1 MSLPTGAGP
10 PGVVLLRFP
19 GVSRLLARV
28 SVLEIRKYP
37 SRILKQKAA
46 DVRQISGKTARMLH
60 DMVDTM
66 YIANGIGLAAPQ
78 VGVLERVIVVDT
90 DPENRGKGLLK
101 IINPVIVE
109 SRGSIVWEEGC
120 LSVVNYTAEVKRARE
135 ILVRGW
141 TLDQKEVEIE
151 AADLEAVCLQ
161 HEIDHLEGT
170 LFIDHV
176 SRLKRELYRKRL
188 KRENPEIVE
197 AAERGT
203 GTFL

>member
-1 MSLPTGAGP
+1 M
-10 PGVVLLRFP
+10 
-19 GVSRLLARV
+19 
-28 SVLEIRKYP
+28 SVLEIKKFP
-37 SRILKQKAA
+37 SRVLKQKSSAIK
-46 DVRQISGKTARMLH
+46 QIGGQTARMLH

-78 VGVLERVIVVDT
+78 IGVLERVIVVDI
-90 DPENRGKGLLK
+90 DPDNRGKNLLK

-109 SRGSIVWEEGC
+109 SHGSIVWEEGC
-120 LSVVNYTAEVKRARE
+120 LSVVNYTAEVKRAQQV
-135 ILVRGW
+135 LVRGW

-151 AADLEAVCLQ
+151 ARDLEAVCLQ

-188 KRENPEIVE
+188 RRENPELIE
-197 AAERGT
+197 AADSPAGLL
-203 GTFL
+203 F

>member
-1 MSLPTGAGP
+1 M
-10 PGVVLLRFP
+10 
-19 GVSRLLARV
+19 
-28 SVLEIRKYP
+28 SVLEIKKYP
-37 SRILKQKAA
+37 SRILKQKAP
-46 DVRQISGKTARMLH
+46 DLTQINGRTARMLH

-78 VGVLERVIVVDT
+78 IGVLERVIVVDT
-90 DPENRGKGLLK
+90 DPDNRGKKLLK

-141 TLDQKEVEIE
+141 TLDHKEVEIE
-151 AADLEAVCLQ
+151 ATDLEAVCLQ

-188 KRENPEIVE
+188 RRENPELVE
-197 AAERGT
+197 EARSASGT
-203 GTFL
+203 TF

>member
-1 MSLPTGAGP
+1 M
-10 PGVVLLRFP
+10 
-19 GVSRLLARV
+19 
-28 SVLEIRKYP
+28 SVLEIKKYP
-37 SRILKQKAA
+37 SRILKQQAA
-46 DVRQISGKTARMLH
+46 EVRQIAGHTARMLH

-78 VGVLERVIVVDT
+78 IGVLERVIVVDV
-90 DPENRGKGLLK
+90 DPDNRGKNLLK

-109 SRGSIVWEEGC
+109 AHGTITWEEGC
-120 LSVVNYTAEVKRARE
+120 LSVVNYTAEVRRAQQ

-141 TLDQKEVEIE
+141 TLDQKEVEVE
-151 AADLEAVCLQ
+151 ASDLEAVCLQ

-188 KRENPEIVE
+188 KRENPELIE
-197 AAERGT
+197 QATSPPGT
-203 GTFL
+203 VF

>member
-1 MSLPTGAGP
+1 
-10 PGVVLLRFP
+10 
-19 GVSRLLARV
+19 V
-28 SVLEIRKYP
+28 SVLEIKKYP
-37 SRILKQKAA
+37 SRILKQKAGE
-46 DVRQISGKTARMLH
+46 VQEISGRTARMLH

-66 YIANGIGLAAPQ
+66 FIANGIGLAAPQ
-78 VGVLERVIVVDT
+78 IGVLERVIVVDI
-90 DPENRGKGLLK
+90 DPDNRGKNLLK
-101 IINPVIVE
+101 LINPVIVE

-141 TLDQKEVEIE
+141 TLDQREVEIE
-151 AADLEAVCLQ
+151 ASELEAVCLQ

-188 KRENPEIVE
+188 KRENPELIE
-197 AAERGT
+197 AAAAGT
-203 GTFL
+203 IL

>member
-1 MSLPTGAGP
+1 
-10 PGVVLLRFP
+10 LRFRP
-19 GVSRLLARV
+19 DCRSLAAV

-37 SRILKQKAA
+37 SKVLKQKSS
-46 DVRQISGKTARMLH
+46 DVRNITGKTVRMLH

-90 DPENRGKGLLK
+90 DPDNRGKNLLK
-101 IINPVIVE
+101 IVNPVIVE

-120 LSVVNYTAEVKRARE
+120 LSVVNYTAEVKRAKE

-141 TLDQKEVEIE
+141 TFDEKEIEIE
-151 AADLEAVCLQ
+151 ASDLEAVCLQ

-188 KRENPEIVE
+188 RKENPDLIEN
-197 AAERGT
+197 ADGGT
-203 GTFL
+203 GVV

>member
-1 MSLPTGAGP
+1 
-10 PGVVLLRFP
+10 
-19 GVSRLLARV
+19 
-28 SVLEIRKYP
+28 
-37 SRILKQKAA
+37 KAA
-46 DVRQISGKTARMLH
+46 DVRQISGHTARMLH

-78 VGVLERVIVVDT
+78 IGILERVIVVDT

-109 SRGSIVWEEGC
+109 ARGSIVWEEGC

-197 AAERGT
+197 AAERAT

>member
-1 MSLPTGAGP
+1 M
-10 PGVVLLRFP
+10 
-19 GVSRLLARV
+19 

-37 SRILKQKAA
+37 SRVLKQKAN
-46 DVRQISGKTARMLH
+46 DVLEISGRTARMMH

-78 VGVLERVIVVDT
+78 IGVLERVIVVDI
-90 DPENRGKGLLK
+90 DPDNRGRNLLK
-101 IINPVIVE
+101 LINPVIVE
-109 SRGSIVWEEGC
+109 ARGSIVWEEGC
-120 LSVVNYTAEVKRARE
+120 LSVVNYTAEVKRAKE

-141 TLDQKEVEIE
+141 TLDEREVEVE
-151 AADLEAVCLQ
+151 ATDLEAVCLQ

-188 KRENPEIVE
+188 KRENPGLLEIPDSV
-197 AAERGT
+197 T
-203 GTFL
+203 GNLL

>member
-1 MSLPTGAGP
+1 M
-10 PGVVLLRFP
+10 
-19 GVSRLLARV
+19 
-28 SVLEIRKYP
+28 SVLEIKKYP
-37 SRILKQKAA
+37 SRVLKQKAN
-46 DVRQISGKTARMLH
+46 DVREISGRTARMMH

-78 VGVLERVIVVDT
+78 VGVLERVIVVDI
-90 DPENRGKGLLK
+90 DPDNRGKNLLK
-101 IINPVIVE
+101 LINPVIVE
-109 SRGSIVWEEGC
+109 ARGSITWEEGC

-141 TLDQKEVEIE
+141 TLDEREVEVE
-151 AADLEAVCLQ
+151 ATDLEAVCLQ

-188 KRENPEIVE
+188 KRENPGLVE
-197 AAERGT
+197 TADSLPGN
-203 GTFL
+203 LL

>member
-1 MSLPTGAGP
+1 
-10 PGVVLLRFP
+10 LRFRADCR
-19 GVSRLLARV
+19 SLAGV

-37 SRILKQKAA
+37 SKVLKQKST
-46 DVRQISGKTARMLH
+46 DVRNITGKTVRMLH

-90 DPENRGKGLLK
+90 DPDNRGKHLLK
-101 IINPVIVE
+101 IVNPVIVE
-109 SRGSIVWEEGC
+109 SRGTIVWEEGC

-141 TLDQKEVEIE
+141 TFDEKEIEIE
-151 AADLEAVCLQ
+151 ASDLEAVCLQ

-188 KRENPEIVE
+188 RKENPELIE
-197 AAERGT
+197 NADGGT
-203 GTFL
+203 GLV

>member
-1 MSLPTGAGP
+1 M
-10 PGVVLLRFP
+10 
-19 GVSRLLARV
+19 
-28 SVLEIRKYP
+28 SVLEIKKYP
-37 SRILKQKAA
+37 ARILKQKAA
-46 DVRQISGKTARMLH
+46 EVRQIAGHTARMLH

-78 VGVLERVIVVDT
+78 IGVLERVIVVDV
-90 DPENRGKGLLK
+90 DPENRGKNLLK

-109 SRGSIVWEEGC
+109 SHGTITWEEGC
-120 LSVVNYTAEVKRARE
+120 LSVVNYTAEVRRAQQ

-141 TLDQKEVEIE
+141 TLDQKEVEVE
-151 AADLEAVCLQ
+151 ATDLEAVCLQ

-188 KRENPEIVE
+188 KRENPELIE
-197 AAERGT
+197 QANTPAGT
-203 GTFL
+203 VL

>member
-1 MSLPTGAGP
+1 MRLAGVYRSLAG
-10 PGVVLLRFP
+10 
-19 GVSRLLARV
+19 V
-28 SVLEIRKYP
+28 SVLEIKKYP
-37 SRILKQKAA
+37 SRVLKQKSTALTE
-46 DVRQISGKTARMLH
+46 ISDRTARMMH

-66 YIANGIGLAAPQ
+66 YLANGVGLAAPQ
-78 VGVLERVIVVDT
+78 VGVLERVIVIDT
-90 DPENRGKGLLK
+90 DPENRGKNLLR

-109 SRGSIVWEEGC
+109 SHGSVVWEEGC
-120 LSVVNYTAEVKRARE
+120 LSVVNYTAEVKRAAQ

-141 TLDQKEVEIE
+141 TLDEKEIEVEAE
-151 AADLEAVCLQ
+151 DLEAVCLQ

-188 KRENPEIVE
+188 KRENPEVVE

-203 GTFL
+203 GTIL

>member
-1 MSLPTGAGP
+1 
-10 PGVVLLRFP
+10 
-19 GVSRLLARV
+19 VSI
-28 SVLEIRKYP
+28 LEIKKYP

-46 DVRQISGKTARMLH
+46 SVRDISGRTARMLH

-78 VGVLERVIVVDT
+78 IGVLERVIVVDI
-90 DPENRGKGLLK
+90 DPDNRGKTLLK

-151 AADLEAVCLQ
+151 ASDLEAVCLQ

-188 KRENPEIVE
+188 KRENPELVE
-197 AAERGT
+197 AAVRGT
-203 GTFL
+203 GTIL

>member
-1 MSLPTGAGP
+1 M
-10 PGVVLLRFP
+10 
-19 GVSRLLARV
+19 
-28 SVLEIRKYP
+28 SVLEIKKYP
-37 SRILKQKAA
+37 SRVLKQKAHPL
-46 DVRQISGKTARMLH
+46 REISSRTARMLH

-78 VGVLERVIVVDT
+78 VGVLERVIVVDI
-90 DPENRGKGLLK
+90 DSQNRGKNLLK

-109 SRGSIVWEEGC
+109 SHGSIVWEEGC
-120 LSVVNYTAEVKRARE
+120 LSIVNYVAEVKRARE

-141 TLDQKEVEIE
+141 TLDEKEVEVE
-151 AADLEAVCLQ
+151 ASELEAVCLQ

-188 KRENPEIVE
+188 RKENPELVE
-197 AAERGT
+197 DPESPAGT
-203 GTFL
+203 IL